1 MKKTNFLRL
10 CSIFLIMLFLTIMHS
25 GCKKDLPGQGD
36 SGGGINLQGQV
47 ITDFHLS
54 YGAKE
59 ISYCKYKLPVSTAPD
74 KSSKYL
80 NTIPNER
87 TYHMSF
93 DLSSGNLNMEIDQMN
108 FSSPVD
114 SWNQGNNNINKL
126 VNDGINVTA
135 FDAGGRKIFSQ
146 SASLSKPNPQEII
159 QSMAEVI
166 DNRPLAQKMQDLSQ
180 KGALVKELTNAYAV
194 RTEYSNSNFGM
205 NTISIYSKDN
215 GHLVY
220 FCQYDDADNTFL
232 VNRRIVKYIKSPF
245 PTEVYSE
252 NMTRLP
258 DGDIETAVD
267 IISFNNFDMH

>member
-1 MKKTNFLRL
+1 MSFIKFQKQFTFMKKTNFLRL

-36 SGGGINLQGQV
+36 GINLQGQV

-80 NTIPNER
+80 NTIPKER

-166 DNRPLAQKMQDLSQ
+166 DNRPLAQ
-180 KGALVKELTNAYAV
+180 
-194 RTEYSNSNFGM
+194 

-232 VNRRIVKYIKSPF
+232 VHRRIVKYINSPF